1 MSWAAQIGSATDRK
15 CWLNFMSVPRD
26 WGFTLTEAG
35 TTTQVGQPVLYF
47 MHVAQNC
54 SGVRAALDRRG
65 GDRFGR
71 LAAQVACPSF
81 ARVPRRRSLRPP
93 AGDVDRAVRDEGPE
107 RGGLRDR
114 PQGASGDHAN

>member
-35 TTTQVGQPVLYF
+35 TTTQVGRPVLYF

-65 GDRFGR
+65 GERFGL
-71 LAAQVACPSF
+71 LAAQGARSAL
-81 ARVPRRRSLRPP
+81 ARVPRRRMLRQTA
-93 AGDVDRAVRDEGPE
+93 AGVGRAVGHEGP
-107 RGGLRDR
+107 
-114 PQGASGDHAN
+114 